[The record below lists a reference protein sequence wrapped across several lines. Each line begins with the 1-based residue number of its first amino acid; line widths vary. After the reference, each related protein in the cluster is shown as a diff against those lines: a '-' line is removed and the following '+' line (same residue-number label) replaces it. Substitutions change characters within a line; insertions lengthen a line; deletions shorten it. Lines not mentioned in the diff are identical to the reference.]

1 MKKQQLILTSCA
13 ACSGAATIS
22 HNIPCPL
29 QVQVMTW
36 TTTQSFQLGGHRAH
50 QKIWLIFGHSV
61 KQPGDLGTGAKC
73 QPWHGQRC
81 CQFWCF
87 CDFSLPNYGQA
98 GIRLTIWP
106 WPLTSQRMS
115 VMRVIV
121 LHPCTKFEVHRSPL
135 RNIWCIFHLSINQPR
150 DLDLWPSDL

>member
-87 CDFSLPNYGQA
+87 CDFSLPYYGQA
-98 GIRLTIWP
+98 GVTLMTRPNDLWRHSACQWRGSSYSIPVPSL
-106 WPLTSQRMS
+106 
-115 VMRVIV
+115 
-121 LHPCTKFEVHRSPL
+121 KFIGLP
-135 RNIWCIFHLSINQPR
+135 FGTYGAFSISALIS
-150 DLDLWPSDL
+150 LDL

>member
-13 ACSGAATIS
+13 ACSGAATIC
-22 HNIPCPL
+22 PCPL

-50 QKIWLIFGHSV
+50 QKIWLIMGHSV

-87 CDFSLPNYGQA
+87 CDFSLPYYGQA
-98 GIRLTIWP
+98 GVTLMTWP
-106 WPLTSQRMS
+106 NDLTSDVTAHVS
-115 VMRVIV
+115 DAG
-121 LHPCTKFEVHRSPL
+121 HR
-135 RNIWCIFHLSINQPR
+135 INQPR
-150 DLDLWPSDL
+150 PLNGLLSCLFSACYALPFST